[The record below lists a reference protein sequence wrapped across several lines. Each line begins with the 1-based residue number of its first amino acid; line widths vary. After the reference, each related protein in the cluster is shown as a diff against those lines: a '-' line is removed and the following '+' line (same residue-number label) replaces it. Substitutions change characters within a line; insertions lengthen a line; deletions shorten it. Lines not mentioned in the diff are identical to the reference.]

1 MPPGGLTKG
10 TLLMATTS
18 TTASEPS
25 SLRGVATQTNM
36 MPLGDHLEELRRRI
50 MVGLMG
56 LLPIVA
62 VALYFGD
69 RILGFVVA
77 PVKAALKAGAQGNL
91 QATETLE
98 TFGAYMKLSFLAAIV
113 VGSPWILF
121 QLWRFISPGL
131 YRHERRFV
139 YFLMPL
145 SVLLTISGVLFLYF
159 VIMPILL
166 AFFVGFGGDIAP
178 PTINVV
184 SPAPDAGALPTVPL
198 LAGDP
203 PSELLKPGMSW
214 VNTDLKSLRVVVAMP
229 AGEAPV
235 ILSAMLQ
242 TESGIQQQYR
252 LGSYVS
258 LVLSMALAFSLA
270 FQAPVVVLLLGWL
283 NLIDDAFIRKY
294 RKHVV
299 FICAIIA
306 ALATPGDV
314 ASMLLL
320 WGPLYMLFEL
330 GVVLLKFFPA
340 SVVAGKREEP
350 ALEEGLDDSP

>member
-1 MPPGGLTKG
+1 MPFTMTKMPN
-10 TLLMATTS
+10 LSNLS
-18 TTASEPS
+18 N
-25 SLRGVATQTNM
+25 L

-50 MVGLMG
+50 VIGLMG
-56 LLPIVA
+56 LVPVVA

-98 TFGAYMKLSFLAAIV
+98 TFGAYVKLSFLAAIL
-113 VGSPWILF
+113 VGSPWIIF
-121 QLWRFISPGL
+121 QLWCFISPGL

-139 YFLMPL
+139 YFLLPL
-145 SVLLTISGVLFLYF
+145 SVMLTVSGVVFLYF

-178 PTINVV
+178 PTIHLVT
-184 SPAPDAGALPTVPL
+184 PAADAAALPILPL

-203 PSELLKPGMSW
+203 PNELLKPGMSW
-214 VNTDLKSLRVVVAMP
+214 VNTELKSLRIVLATP
-229 AGEAPV
+229 EGKAPM
-235 ILSAMLQ
+235 ILSSMLQ
-242 TESGIQQQYR
+242 MESGIQQQYR

-258 LVLSMALAFSLA
+258 LVLSMSLAFALA

-283 NLIDDAFIRKY
+283 NLIDDVFIRKY
-294 RKHVV
+294 RKHVI

-306 ALATPGDV
+306 AIATPGDV

-320 WGPLYMLFEL
+320 WGPLYLLFEL

-340 SVVAGKREEP
+340 SVVAGKREVP